1 MSIIT
6 FRKRI
11 VSAQQQI
18 FTYSGSLFV
27 KILLLMLVCFSSI
40 AVQATELQFEENWLI
55 LESGQAEKSALHYNV
70 ETDVLTVRSM
80 EGLMEFTPKEV
91 ISFSYRG
98 HEYFSLPFNEGYS
111 FFKVLHEGSDFAVLQ
126 KPANQS
132 LLRYFVEESR
142 GSLKICEDSTD
153 PANMVL
159 CEGSIGPSF
168 GMPVYSGSSAEYILQ
183 DAVFVAV
190 GGRLN
195 LVSYKYD
202 TKGRLTNSIT
212 MPQLNKQNRRL
223 LNRLKEVVGNEQKM
237 MQLRRYSAATRADLE
252 DPNELITALKTI
264 YN

>member
-1 MSIIT
+1 MLNIT
-6 FRKRI
+6 FPKSI
-11 VSAQQQI
+11 GSGLQQMFSAAA
-18 FTYSGSLFV
+18 SLSAKLFLL
-27 KILLLMLVCFSSI
+27 ILLCFSSFG
-40 AVQATELQFEENWLI
+40 VQATELQFEENWVV
-55 LESGQAEKSALHYNV
+55 LESGQAERSALHYNFI
-70 ETDVLTVRSM
+70 TDVLTVRSM
-80 EGLMEFTPKEV
+80 EGLMELKPEQV
-91 ISFSYRG
+91 ISFSFRG
-98 HEYFSLPFNEGYS
+98 DEYFSLPFNEGYS

-132 LLRYFVEESR
+132 LLRYFVEKSR
-142 GSLKICEDSTD
+142 GSLKICEDSTN

-159 CEGSIGPSF
+159 CEGSIGPGF
-168 GMPVYSGSSAEYILQ
+168 GMPVYSGASAEYTLQ
-183 DAVFVAV
+183 DAIFVAV

-195 LVSYKYD
+195 LVSYHYD
-202 TKGRLTNSIT
+202 TKGRLTDSVT